1 MNRTLPLYARVRNF
15 TLLAEP
21 FSQESGE
28 LTPTLKVKRREVVET
43 RRTQIEAMY
52 RPGSNPG
59 ETGEPAAAK
68 RRREV

>member
-1 MNRTLPLYARVRNF
+1 
-15 TLLAEP
+15 
-21 FSQESGE
+21 
-28 LTPTLKVKRREVVET
+28 VKRREVVET
-43 RRTQIEAMY
+43 RRAQIEAMY